1 MSNCENA
8 PAAKFNVDDKVRVTE
23 NRGAKFICE
32 TYITKIGKRDIIL
45 ANGMRADLEGLV
57 FVSGLRC
64 PMFGRRIEVVK

>member
-1 MSNCENA
+1 MKNRRLNLSPKSPRE
-8 PAAKFNVDDKVRVTE
+8 VT
-23 NRGAKFICE
+23 
-32 TYITKIGKRDIIL
+32 ITRL